1 MKKKLDKRRFGK
13 DKIFR
18 EKRAI
23 DKKKR
28 RKKDEIKNEK
38 EYSLATDQ
46 RNAKKGEENSRK
58 GRHSGTKKSI
68 NRLKRTESNGY
79 FS

>member
-46 RNAKKGEENSRK
+46 TQKKE
-58 GRHSGTKKSI
+58 KKIAVKEDIVGQKNQSI
-68 NRLKRTESNGY
+68 D
-79 FS
+79 